1 MYSASDLRKGL
12 KIEINGEPYEIVDF
26 QFVKPG
32 KGQALYRCKIKNL
45 LTGATLDKTFRAADK
60 IGRPDLEERDMIYSY
75 QEGNYYVFMDAQTY
89 EQVHVPAEQ
98 LGIKQYFLDENMEVK
113 ILFHNGRPI
122 DISLP
127 FFVEK
132 KIARTEPGVR
142 GDTATNVTK
151 PAWLD
156 NGYELQVPLFI
167 NEGDIVRIDTRT
179 GKYVD
184 RVSKG

>member
-12 KIEINGEPYEIVDF
+12 KIEIDGEPYEIVEF

-60 IGRPDLEERDMIYSY
+60 IGKPDLEERDMIYSY
-75 QEGNYYVFMDAQTY
+75 PDGDQYVFMDATTY
-89 EQVHVPAEQ
+89 DTVPVSGDM
-98 LGIKQYFLDENMEVK
+98 LGIRKYFLEEDMEVK

-122 DISLP
+122 DITLP

-132 KIARTEPGVR
+132 KVARTEPGVR

-151 PAWLD
+151 PAQLE

-167 NEGDIVRIDTRT
+167 NEGDVIRIDTRT